1 MNFLSIDC
9 STEIGSFF
17 VKTKN
22 KTFSKLLQNNKFHN
36 DLLMK
41 QILDFF
47 EENNLKLGDISE
59 ILVNQ
64 GPGNFSGL
72 RGSLAVAIGISVS
85 KNIKL
90 FGYDTFLWLSAKFFK
105 KKKIVC
111 SIIKLRD
118 KYFIK
123 RFDNKLKV
131 HSQIKEIS
139 IEEIKNNYEKEFKVI
154 AKGTERFFDKKI
166 IALNN
171 LEIVDLDH
179 NALEFLRIN
188 NLLNKD
194 LIKPLYLS

>member
-59 ILVNQ
+59 ILINQ

-131 HSQIKEIS
+131 QSQIKEIA
-139 IEEIKNNYEKEFKVI
+139 IEEIINNYEKEFKVI
-154 AKGTERFFDKKI
+154 AKDAERFFDKKI

-179 NALEFLRIN
+179 NVLEFLRIN